1 MDDITAYLITT
12 YNADTVIIEGEDGPF
27 KVKGEGDVPWQIVD
41 EPSQQEIDN
50 YKAALEATP

>member
-27 KVKGEGDVPWQIVD
+27 KVKQHWR
-41 EPSQQEIDN
+41 
-50 YKAALEATP
+50 KANEQGKNTR